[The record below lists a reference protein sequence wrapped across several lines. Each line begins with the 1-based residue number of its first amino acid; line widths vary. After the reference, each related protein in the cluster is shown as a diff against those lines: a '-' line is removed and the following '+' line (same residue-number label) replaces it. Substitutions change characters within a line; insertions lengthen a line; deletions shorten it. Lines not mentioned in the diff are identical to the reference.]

1 LFIRR
6 SREPNTHTQ
15 QSERNNQNRNAVI
28 FFFLHPFLVFK
39 RHDEQKGA
47 TGRWGSNCEIKSS
60 KRAPVYF

>member
-28 FFFLHPFLVFK
+28 FSTSLF
-39 RHDEQKGA
+39 
-47 TGRWGSNCEIKSS
+47 
-60 KRAPVYF
+60 